1 MTIILFNFWTR
12 EVSLLKK
19 PGCCPHWASCLV
31 NCPSALPDRPCWLT
45 SSHVFLVVMHWTS
58 IEIHTALIRANPK
71 KFRLAEEHKLFTLPS
86 VWPQFSVVCICV
98 CQKLLTLLA
107 CTLQS
112 LIKMLAVPFVDQCSF
127 ERPGW
132 IFLSRNR
139 ILSEKR
145 PSSSAFRALMILI
158 ESEHKHIR
166 LSSQFPPI
174 FILFLTGID
183 KFLSQHFFK
192 NKQGHFKSLTEQEG
206 DKNGL
211 TSLCGCALPF
221 GASGVFS
228 LCWV

>member
-1 MTIILFNFWTR
+1 MPWKCMSIILFNFWTR

-19 PGCCPHWASCLV
+19 PGCCPHRASCLDS
-31 NCPSALPDRPCWLT
+31 CPSALPDRPCWLT
-45 SSHVFLVVMHWTS
+45 SSTNYLFLVAMHWTS
-58 IEIHTALIRANPK
+58 IEIHTALIRANPPK
-71 KFRLAEEHKLFTLPS
+71 NPSGRGTQAFHSAICLATVFCCVYL
-86 VWPQFSVVCICV
+86 CV

-166 LSSQFPPI
+166 LSSVIFPPI

-183 KFLSQHFFK
+183 KFLSQHFFQ
-192 NKQGHFKSLTEQEG
+192 KQ
-206 DKNGL
+206 
-211 TSLCGCALPF
+211 ARPF
-221 GASGVFS
+221 
-228 LCWV
+228 

>member
-1 MTIILFNFWTR
+1 MLADQLACFSGGDALDQHWNSYCSDQGKSQKIPSGWGTQAFHSAICLATVF
-12 EVSLLKK
+12 
-19 PGCCPHWASCLV
+19 CCVYL
-31 NCPSALPDRPCWLT
+31 
-45 SSHVFLVVMHWTS
+45 
-58 IEIHTALIRANPK
+58 
-71 KFRLAEEHKLFTLPS
+71 
-86 VWPQFSVVCICV
+86 CV